1 MYVSRMETVTV
12 AWSLWLCFLYPPE
25 AELPPCPMISANT
38 LLSLPGTAYKLVCYF
53 TNWAHSRPGP
63 ASIMPRDL
71 NPFLCT
77 HLIFAFASM
86 NNNQIV
92 AKNVQD
98 EKILYPEF
106 NRLKERYARVLDF
119 RAREKFSPFLLLT
132 LSFPGLPNPAF
143 LSSGDLST
151 N

>member
-1 MYVSRMETVTV
+1 
-12 AWSLWLCFLYPPE
+12 
-25 AELPPCPMISANT
+25 
-38 LLSLPGTAYKLVCYF
+38 
-53 TNWAHSRPGP
+53 
-63 ASIMPRDL
+63 
-71 NPFLCT
+71 
-77 HLIFAFASM
+77 M

-106 NRLKERYARVLDF
+106 NRLKERYVRVLDF

-132 LSFPGLPNPAF
+132 LSFPGLPNSTF

>member
-1 MYVSRMETVTV
+1 MWAGWRPLQWPGSFGWAFSTLQKPS
-12 AWSLWLCFLYPPE
+12 SLL
-25 AELPPCPMISANT
+25 APCS
-38 LLSLPGTAYKLVCYF
+38 LLILVSLPGTAYKLVCYF

-63 ASIMPRDL
+63 ASILPRDL

-86 NNNQIV
+86 SNNQIV
-92 AKNVQD
+92 ANNLQD
-98 EKILYPEF
+98 ENVLYPEF
-106 NRLKERYARVLDF
+106 NKLKERYVRCAAGVSDF
-119 RAREKFSPFLLLT
+119 RARGKF
-132 LSFPGLPNPAF
+132 SFPGLSNPTF